1 MSKKAENVVVAAF
14 TEEDAARLT
23 GLSVRQ
29 LRHWDR
35 TKFFAPSLANENR
48 SLSYAR
54 LYSFKDLVALR
65 VLDELRNESRVSM
78 QHLREVKDKLL
89 ALGENWASTT
99 LYVLKKKVVFV
110 NTATQQHEEV
120 VSGQGV
126 LQIPLEVVAG
136 NMNERVKEWRRRDE
150 SQSGRVEK
158 RQGFKTPV
166 IAGTRIPVEN
176 IKAFAESGYTIEQI
190 MREYPTLTRSD
201 VEAAL
206 AYKNAA

>member
-1 MSKKAENVVVAAF
+1 MSKKAEIVIAAF
-14 TEEDAARLT
+14 TEEEAARLT

-35 TKFFAPSLANENR
+35 TDFFAPSLGNENR
-48 SLSYAR
+48 KLAYAR

-89 ALGENWASTT
+89 ALGEHWSSTT

-110 NTATQQHEEV
+110 NAETQQHEEI

-126 LQIPLEVVAG
+126 LQIPLKIVAG
-136 NMNERVKEWRRRDE
+136 DMQERVRLWRQRDASAAGRIERRR
-150 SQSGRVEK
+150 
-158 RQGFKTPV
+158 GFGTTSV
-166 IAGTRIPVEN
+166 VAGTRIPVEN
-176 IKAFAESGYTIEQI
+176 IKAFAESGYSIEQI

-206 AYKNAA
+206 AFDSAA